1 MSIESLK
8 TLLETAKFNVFL
20 DKAPDGTACPY
31 VVMEDVTHPNFA
43 ADNSTFTKT
52 TSLKIT
58 LVESE
63 VHDWSLIAT
72 LEGVLDSIPLP
83 YSSDYAQ
90 DTDEDACEAY
100 YYISFL
106 GGTENA

>member
-1 MSIESLK
+1 MTVSELISLL
-8 TLLETAKFNVFL
+8 TTAKFDVYLN
-20 DKAPDGTACPY
+20 KAPDGTACPY
-31 VVMEDVTHPNFA
+31 VVLEDLTHPNFA

-63 VHDWSLIAT
+63 VHNWTLISSLEA
-72 LEGVLDSIPLP
+72 VLDSIPLP
-83 YSSDYAQ
+83 YNSDSSE
-90 DTDEDACEAY
+90 DTGENACESY

-106 GGTENA
+106 GGIKNA

>member
-20 DKAPDGTACPY
+20 NKAPDGTPCPY
-31 VVMEDVTHPNFA
+31 VVMEEVTHPNFA

-52 TSLKIT
+52 TSLKVT

-63 VHDWSLIAT
+63 VHDWTLIAS
-72 LEGVLDSIPLP
+72 LEAVFDSIPLP
-83 YSSDYAQ
+83 YNSDESQ
-90 DTDEDACEAY
+90 DSEESACESY

>member
-1 MSIESLK
+1 MSIETLK

-20 DKAPDGTACPY
+20 NKAPDGTACPY

-43 ADNSTFTKT
+43 ADNSTFSKT
-52 TSLKIT
+52 TSLKVT

-63 VHDWSLIAT
+63 VHDWTLIAA
-72 LEGVLDSIPLP
+72 LEGVFDSIPLP
-83 YSSDYAQ
+83 YNSDESQ
-90 DTDEDACEAY
+90 DTEESACESY

>member
-20 DKAPDGTACPY
+20 DKAPDGTPCPY
-31 VVMEDVTHPNFA
+31 VVMEEVTHPNFA
-43 ADNSTFTKT
+43 ADNSTFSKT
-52 TSLKIT
+52 TSLKVT

-63 VHDWSLIAT
+63 VHDWTLIAS
-72 LEGVLDSIPLP
+72 LEGVFDSSPLP
-83 YSSDYAQ
+83 YNSDESQ
-90 DTDEDACEAY
+90 DTEESACESY

>member
-1 MSIESLK
+1 MSIETLK

-20 DKAPDGTACPY
+20 NKAPDGTPCPY
-31 VVMEDVTHPNFA
+31 VVMEEVTHPNFA

-52 TSLKIT
+52 TSLKVT

-63 VHDWSLIAT
+63 VHDWTLIAS
-72 LEGVLDSIPLP
+72 LEGVFDSIPLP
-83 YSSDYAQ
+83 YNSDESQ
-90 DTDEDACEAY
+90 DTEESACESY